1 MRRCAPSADER
12 YGPFVM
18 RGLVPAPARQGAAA
32 RFHKP
37 PFGAGGPWFLEK
49 RTPIR
54 GQAGEYAGDAV
65 LEQEATGGRPR
76 S

>member
-1 MRRCAPSADER
+1 MRRRAPRADER

-18 RGLVPAPARQGAAA
+18 RGLAPAPARQGAAA

-37 PFGAGGPWFLEK
+37 PFGAPGPWFLEK
-49 RTPIR
+49 CAPIG
-54 GQAGEYAGDAV
+54 GQAGEYAGAAV